1 MAGETGRKSNGIGGE
16 GIEGDKQ
23 EGTGSSK
30 GKKKAKL
37 SKERVMYIPISA
49 DKDKGR
55 HTGSDIKRSRRIM
68 WRQKKERL
76 QGNQRRREKEGET
89 GRVTRKERQREK
101 LERFSSE

>member
-23 EGTGSSK
+23 EGRGSSK
-30 GKKKAKL
+30 RKKKAKL

-55 HTGSDIKRSRRIM
+55 HTGSDIKRE
-68 WRQKKERL
+68 KPENNVAAEEREAA
-76 QGNQRRREKEGET
+76 GKSAEERERRRDREG
-89 GRVTRKERQREK
+89 G
-101 LERFSSE
+101 